1 MSKIVLSPYPRLA
14 TSSVVW
20 GAWTSTIDDRAI
32 ALEEIAD
39 QVDAHS
45 NLTFSTSVAVPVRDL
60 ELLNLDTNDSELVL
74 TVSSNATALSM
85 TSSATLARSG
95 SDCRASATVTVP
107 ANAVA
112 ETIVLRTQLITK
124 SGATG
129 WLTRRIIADGP
140 VFRVPLHTDQVGF
153 PTVSYSF
160 ENANLPNVPW
170 RLIVEADD
178 PEASFMHSV
187 RLELNEDFPAVCEY
201 LDGKN
206 MPMVSSQIIALIV
219 RVLVGTVSRMVSN
232 DGDQRTPEEIAMQ
245 APNSITASA
254 ARAAN
259 QYLRRSL
266 NWAVAEYKSRP
277 EVFEMALAE
286 RTAIP
291 KGR

>member
-14 TSSVVW
+14 ASSVVW
-20 GAWTSTIDDRAI
+20 GEWTSLIDDRLI

-45 NLTFSTSVAVPVRDL
+45 NLTFSTSVEFPISDL
-60 ELLNLDTNDSELVL
+60 ELLNLDMNDSELVL
-74 TVSSNATALSM
+74 TVSSNATAKTM
-85 TSSATLARSG
+85 TSSASLTRSG
-95 SDCRASATVTVP
+95 SDCRASATITVP

-112 ETIVLRTQLITK
+112 EAIVLRTQLITK

-140 VFRVPLHTDQVGF
+140 VSRIPLHSDQVGF

-160 ENANLPNVPW
+160 ENANLPDVPW

-187 RLELNEDFPAVCEY
+187 RLELNEDFPMVCEY

-206 MPMVSSQIIALIV
+206 MPIVSSQVIALIV
-219 RVLVGTVSRMVSN
+219 RVLVGTVARMVSN
-232 DGDQRTPEEIAMQ
+232 DGESRTPEEIALE

-254 ARAAN
+254 ARAAS

-266 NWAVAEYKSRP
+266 NWAVAEYTSRP
-277 EVFEMALAE
+277 EIFEMALAE